1 MKNLV
6 KIKETLY
13 CSVRHYGKA
22 LLLLV
27 ALTALS
33 GSAWADENSW
43 IRKSALVLYT
53 GGSNDNTYILNSTDG
68 DGCNGFTSTTN
79 FSGYK
84 FGTLTSFRF
93 KQCIGDGWTKSGYW
107 IAENSFTCYYR
118 IYRKGSGAPGWT
130 SIAVNSWVC
139 EHNTN
144 GYKSYRSNNDIDLLS
159 GLSAGDYYFEVV
171 LKMSEYREGGSYD
184 RMIPGNG
191 GYSSSASGYNS
202 EFTVPGFKSLSPS
215 SLSDFGNIIVNRES
229 TGKTVTCTFYGSNNG
244 LKSGNSSK
252 TDFTVSISGNVATIK
267 FTPKSTGKITA
278 TITLT
283 DKYGKTATISVSGTG
298 LEQKTPTVYIG
309 AKEVVDNTDVT
320 LSGYVKYTGC
330 YPITE
335 YGFLVGTDE
344 SAVEAG
350 TGTKYQSTTTGTIAA
365 GSDFTLTQ
373 QFADNLYYYRAW
385 IKANG
390 TDYYSSETRSF
401 QIIGGCPY
409 PTPKPTLTMDGNVN
423 NLVCLN
429 ETSTA
434 ECRSAIGYKYYLYKD
449 DAPAV
454 DEHGT
459 PFAERPGTGAT
470 FKWTGN
476 FGAGTFTVRT
486 KPNDQECMAVI
497 ATATQAVN
505 EPTLAITASKNEA
518 TAFEPV
524 TISMD
529 DGQTGL
535 TKPIWATT
543 GGYLLDSGTGLI
555 YSGKEISEVTLKA
568 GVDAITE
575 VTVTATSYKTGEY
588 EGVTKTCPATATKV
602 ITVSPAEEVC
612 PKP

>member
-33 GSAWADENSW
+33 GSAWAWDMVEQMD
-43 IRKSALVLYT
+43 R
-53 GGSNDNTYILNSTDG
+53 GLNVQFWTTTEVWAFG
-68 DGCNGFTSTTN
+68 DGGNQTGTATKALGDQDKVILDGF
-79 FSGYK
+79 
-84 FGTLTSFRF
+84 
-93 KQCIGDGWTKSGYW
+93 WTKMRRWTNSGTDYHPDVVGTT
-107 IAENSFTCYYR
+107 FYYSE
-118 IYRKGSGAPGWT
+118 KSDF
-130 SIAVNSWVC
+130 SDS
-139 EHNTN
+139 HN
-144 GYKSYRSNNDIDLLS
+144 YYSNVTGTDTYSDNKIHKV
-159 GLSAGDYYFEVV
+159 EVS
-171 LKMSEYREGGSYD
+171 KKNIKTYD
-184 RMIPGNG
+184 KPGNYHLYMYFCIKG
-191 GYSSSASGYNS
+191 RKNCTPNACDQEDCAYAYNNGNQNYQVT
-202 EFTVPGFKSLSPS
+202 FTITGIGNLSKS
-215 SLSDFGNIIVNRES
+215 SLSFDNTIVNRES
-229 TGKTVTCTFYGSNNG
+229 AAKEVTYTLYGS
-244 LKSGNSSK
+244 GNTIKTATSS
-252 TDFTVSISGNVATIK
+252 TADFTVVSKTTTKVTIK
-267 FTPKSTGKITA
+267 FTPKSTGYKTA

-283 DKYGKTATISVSGTG
+283 DNYGKTATISVSGTG

-350 TGTKYQSTTTGTIAA
+350 TGTKYQGETAGSIAA

-568 GVDAITE
+568 GVDAETAI
-575 VTVTATSYKTGEY
+575 TVTATSYKTGEY

-602 ITVSPAEEVC
+602 ITVSPAEEDC